1 MILPDT
7 SIWIDH
13 FRQANPVLQSLLEDG
28 QILCHQFVVGE
39 LACGSLRAREST
51 MQLLQTLECAPL
63 AEQEEVLALVTGQ
76 RLMATGIG
84 WLDAYLLSSV
94 LLAKAELWTLDQPLA
109 RVSHK
114 LGVAATLGMS
124 GER

>member
-13 FRQANPVLQSLLEDG
+13 FRHANPVLQSLLEEG
-28 QILCHQFVVGE
+28 RILCHRFVIGE
-39 LACGSLRAREST
+39 LACGSLRDREAT
-51 MQLLQTLECAPL
+51 MYLLETLESAPS
-63 AEQEEVLALVTGQ
+63 ADHEEVLALVNGH

-84 WLDAYLLSSV
+84 WLDAHLLGSV

-109 RVSHK
+109 RVARR
-114 LGVAATLGMS
+114 LGVAAKPRTS
-124 GER
+124 GES

>member
-13 FRQANPVLQSLLEDG
+13 FRRANPVLQSLLEEG
-28 QILCHQFVVGE
+28 QILCHWFVIGE
-39 LACGSLRAREST
+39 LACGSLRDREST
-51 MQLLQTLECAPL
+51 LQLLQTLKSAPP
-63 AEQEEVLALVTGQ
+63 AHHEEVLALVNGH

-84 WLDAYLLSSV
+84 WLDAHLLGSA

-109 RVSHK
+109 RVARK
-114 LGVAATLGMS
+114 LGVAANPRTP